1 MTMSFTPLTAQ
12 EEFTKD
18 LSKQIIKSLSES
30 GIIKQTDHSE
40 SSGDQWMNIEDLCK
54 YLPDHPCQN
63 TIYKWKRKGII
74 PFHKRSK
81 HLYFLR
87 SEIDAW
93 LKSKRGLTNDEISS
107 KIDKIIPGKPFGR
120 ASK

>member
-1 MTMSFTPLTAQ
+1 MIKNRISTYQ
-12 EEFTKD
+12 EEFTKE
-18 LSKQIIKSLSES
+18 LSNQIIKSLSES
-30 GIIKQTDHSE
+30 GIIKQPDHSE
-40 SSGDQWMNIEDLCK
+40 SSGDQWMNIEELCK

-93 LKSKRGLTNDEISS
+93 LKSKRGLTKSEMGSIVDANIR
-107 KIDKIIPGKPFGR
+107 KGGVR
-120 ASK
+120 

>member
-1 MTMSFTPLTAQ
+1 MKNTAISSYQ
-12 EEFTKD
+12 KEFTKD
-18 LSKQIIKSLSES
+18 LSDQIIKSLIES
-30 GIIKQTDHSE
+30 GLINQSEHSE
-40 SSGDQWMNIEDLCK
+40 SNGDQWLNVEDLCK

-63 TIYKWKRKGII
+63 TVYKWKRKGII

-93 LKSKRGLTNDEISS
+93 LKSKRGLTIAEMES
-107 KIDKIIPGKPFGR
+107 KIDSNIFKRGVR
-120 ASK
+120 

>member
-1 MTMSFTPLTAQ
+1 MTMSFTPLSAQ

-18 LSKQIIKSLSES
+18 LSNQIIKSLSES
-30 GIIKQTDHSE
+30 GIIKQPDHSE
-40 SSGDQWMNIEDLCK
+40 SSGDQWMNIEELCK

-93 LKSKRGLTNDEISS
+93 LKSKRGLTKSEMGSIVDTNFR
-107 KIDKIIPGKPFGR
+107 KGGVR
-120 ASK
+120 

>member
-1 MTMSFTPLTAQ
+1 MKNNAISSYQ
-12 EEFTKD
+12 EWLTKD
-18 LSKQIIKSLSES
+18 LSKQIIDTLTEMGVLNSLS
-30 GIIKQTDHSE
+30 QTE
-40 SSGDQWMNIEDLCK
+40 NKEDQWLNVEDLCK

-107 KIDKIIPGKPFGR
+107 KIDKNIQVKPFGR

>member
-1 MTMSFTPLTAQ
+1 MKNNAISFYQ
-12 EEFTKD
+12 EWLTKD
-18 LSKQIIKSLSES
+18 LSKQIIDTLTEMGVLNSLS
-30 GIIKQTDHSE
+30 QTE
-40 SSGDQWMNIEDLCK
+40 NKEDQWLNVEDLCK

-107 KIDKIIPGKPFGR
+107 KIDKNIQVKPFGR

>member
-1 MTMSFTPLTAQ
+1 MTMSFTPLFAQ
-12 EEFTKD
+12 EEFTKG
-18 LSKQIIKSLSES
+18 LSNQIIKSLSES
-30 GIIKQTDHSE
+30 GIIKQPDHTE
-40 SSGDQWMNIEDLCK
+40 SSGDQWMNIEELCK
-54 YLPDHPCQN
+54 YLPDHPCKN

-93 LKSKRGLTNDEISS
+93 LKSKRGLTKSEMESIVNVDIR
-107 KIDKIIPGKPFGR
+107 KGGVR
-120 ASK
+120 

>member
-1 MTMSFTPLTAQ
+1 MTMSFTPLSAQ
-12 EEFTKD
+12 EEFTKE
-18 LSKQIIKSLSES
+18 LSNQIIKSLSES
-30 GIIKQTDHSE
+30 GIIKQNGLSE
-40 SSGDQWMNIEDLCK
+40 SSGDQWLNVEELCK
-54 YLPDHPCQN
+54 YLPDHPCHN

-93 LKSKRGLTNDEISS
+93 LKSKRGLTKDEMGSIVATNFR
-107 KIDKIIPGKPFGR
+107 KGGVR
-120 ASK
+120 

>member
-1 MTMSFTPLTAQ
+1 MKNTAISSYQ
-12 EEFTKD
+12 KEFTKD
-18 LSKQIIKSLSES
+18 LSDQIIKSLIES
-30 GIIKQTDHSE
+30 GLINQSEHSE
-40 SSGDQWMNIEDLCK
+40 SNGDQWLNVEDLCK

-63 TIYKWKRKGII
+63 TVYKWKRKGII

-93 LKSKRGLTNDEISS
+93 LKSKRGLTIAEMES
-107 KIDKIIPGKPFGR
+107 KIDLNIFKRGVR
-120 ASK
+120 

>member
-1 MTMSFTPLTAQ
+1 MKNNAISSYQ
-12 EEFTKD
+12 KEFTKD
-18 LSKQIIKSLSES
+18 ISEQIIKSLIES
-30 GIIKQTDHSE
+30 GLINQSEHSE
-40 SSGDQWMNIEDLCK
+40 ANGDQWLNVEDLCK

-63 TIYKWKRKGII
+63 TVYKWKRKGII

-93 LKSKRGLTNDEISS
+93 LKSKRGFTIAEMES
-107 KIDKIIPGKPFGR
+107 KIDSNIFKRGVR
-120 ASK
+120 

>member
-1 MTMSFTPLTAQ
+1 MYNNRISNYQ
-12 EEFTKD
+12 EELTKD
-18 LSKQIIKSLSES
+18 LSNQIIKSLSES
-30 GIIKQTDHSE
+30 GIIKQPDHSE
-40 SSGDQWMNIEDLCK
+40 SSGDQWMNIEELCK

-93 LKSKRGLTNDEISS
+93 LKSKRGLTKSEMGSIVDTNFR
-107 KIDKIIPGKPFGR
+107 KGGVR
-120 ASK
+120 

>member
-1 MTMSFTPLTAQ
+1 MKNTAISSYQ
-12 EEFTKD
+12 KEFTKD
-18 LSKQIIKSLSES
+18 ISDQIIKSLTDS
-30 GIIKQTDHSE
+30 GIINQSEHSE
-40 SSGDQWMNIEDLCK
+40 SNGDQWLNVEDLCK

-63 TIYKWKRKGII
+63 TVYKWKRKGII

-93 LKSKRGLTNDEISS
+93 LKSKRGLTIAEMES
-107 KIDKIIPGKPFGR
+107 KIDSNIFKRGVR
-120 ASK
+120 

>member
-1 MTMSFTPLTAQ
+1 MLFNSINNTNEVLLK
-12 EEFTKD
+12 E
-18 LSKQIIKSLSES
+18 LSKQIANILAEQ
-30 GIIKQTDHSE
+30 GIIQVQKQSDNQNVE
-40 SSGDQWMNIEDLCK
+40 WMSVEDLCE

>member
-1 MTMSFTPLTAQ
+1 MYNNRTSTYQ
-12 EEFTKD
+12 EEFTKE
-18 LSKQIIKSLSES
+18 LSNQIIKSLSES
-30 GIIKQTDHSE
+30 GIIKQPDHSE
-40 SSGDQWMNIEDLCK
+40 SSGDQWMNVEDLCK

-93 LKSKRGLTNDEISS
+93 LKSKRGLTKSEMESIVNADIR
-107 KIDKIIPGKPFGR
+107 KGGVR
-120 ASK
+120 

>member
-1 MTMSFTPLTAQ
+1 MKNTAISSYQ
-12 EEFTKD
+12 KEFTKD
-18 LSKQIIKSLSES
+18 ISEQIIKSLIES
-30 GIIKQTDHSE
+30 GLINQSEHSE
-40 SSGDQWMNIEDLCK
+40 ANGDQWLNVEDLCK

-63 TIYKWKRKGII
+63 TVYKWKRKGII

-93 LKSKRGLTNDEISS
+93 LKSKRGLTIAEMES
-107 KIDKIIPGKPFGR
+107 KIDSNIFKRGVR
-120 ASK
+120 

>member
-1 MTMSFTPLTAQ
+1 MKNNAISSYQ
-12 EEFTKD
+12 QEFTKD
-18 LSKQIIKSLSES
+18 LSNQIIKSLSES
-30 GIIKQTDHSE
+30 GIIKQNDLSE
-40 SSGDQWMNIEDLCK
+40 SSGDQWLNVEELCK

-93 LKSKRGLTNDEISS
+93 LKSKRGLTKSEMESIVNADIR
-107 KIDKIIPGKPFGR
+107 KGGVR
-120 ASK
+120 

>member
-1 MTMSFTPLTAQ
+1 MNNNRISTYQ
-12 EEFTKD
+12 EGLTKD
-18 LSKQIIKSLSES
+18 LSNQIIDTLTAM
-30 GIIKQTDHSE
+30 GVLN
-40 SSGDQWMNIEDLCK
+40 SSVQNENMEDQWMNVEDLCK

-93 LKSKRGLTNDEISS
+93 LKSKRGLTKSEMGSIVDANIR
-107 KIDKIIPGKPFGR
+107 KGGVR
-120 ASK
+120 

>member
-1 MTMSFTPLTAQ
+1 MNNQRISSYQ
-12 EEFTKD
+12 EGLTKD
-18 LSKQIIKSLSES
+18 LSNQIIDTLTAM
-30 GIIKQTDHSE
+30 GVLN
-40 SSGDQWMNIEDLCK
+40 SSIQNENKEDQWLNVEDLCK

>member
-1 MTMSFTPLTAQ
+1 MYNNRISNYQ
-12 EEFTKD
+12 EELTKD
-18 LSKQIIKSLSES
+18 LSNQIIKSLSES
-30 GIIKQTDHSE
+30 GIIKQPDHSE
-40 SSGDQWMNIEDLCK
+40 SSGDQWMNIEELCK

-107 KIDKIIPGKPFGR
+107 KIDKNIQRKTFRRI
-120 ASK
+120 SK

>member
-1 MTMSFTPLTAQ
+1 MINNRISTYQ
-12 EEFTKD
+12 EGLTKD
-18 LSKQIIKSLSES
+18 LSKQIIDTLTAM
-30 GIIKQTDHSE
+30 GVLN
-40 SSGDQWMNIEDLCK
+40 SSIQNENKEDQWLNVEDLCK

-93 LKSKRGLTNDEISS
+93 LKSKRGLTKDEMGSIVDTNFR
-107 KIDKIIPGKPFGR
+107 KGGVR
-120 ASK
+120 

>member
-1 MTMSFTPLTAQ
+1 MTMSFTPLSVQ
-12 EEFTKD
+12 EEFTKE
-18 LSKQIIKSLSES
+18 LSNQIIKSLSES
-30 GIIKQTDHSE
+30 GIIKQNGLSE
-40 SSGDQWMNIEDLCK
+40 SSEDQWLNIEELCK
-54 YLPDHPCQN
+54 YLPDHPCKN

-120 ASK
+120 TSK

>member
-1 MTMSFTPLTAQ
+1 MKNTAISSYQ
-12 EEFTKD
+12 KEFTKD
-18 LSKQIIKSLSES
+18 ISEQIIKSLIES
-30 GIIKQTDHSE
+30 GLINQSEHSE
-40 SSGDQWMNIEDLCK
+40 ANGDQWLNVEDLCK

-63 TIYKWKRKGII
+63 TVYKWKRKGII

-93 LKSKRGLTNDEISS
+93 LKSKRGFTIAEMES
-107 KIDKIIPGKPFGR
+107 KIDSNIFKRGVR
-120 ASK
+120 

>member
-1 MTMSFTPLTAQ
+1 MKNNAISSYQ
-12 EEFTKD
+12 EEFTND
-18 LSKQIIKSLSES
+18 LSKQIIDTLTAMGLLNSLSQPEN
-30 GIIKQTDHSE
+30 KE
-40 SSGDQWMNIEDLCK
+40 DQWLNVEDLCK

-93 LKSKRGLTNDEISS
+93 LKSKRRLTNDEISS
-107 KIDKIIPGKPFGR
+107 KIDRVIPGKPFGR
-120 ASK
+120 TSK

>member
-1 MTMSFTPLTAQ
+1 MYNNRISNYQ
-12 EEFTKD
+12 EELTKD
-18 LSKQIIKSLSES
+18 LSKQIIDTLTEMGVLNSLS
-30 GIIKQTDHSE
+30 QTE
-40 SSGDQWMNIEDLCK
+40 NKEDQWLNVEDLCK

-93 LKSKRGLTNDEISS
+93 LKSKRGLTKSEMGSIVDTNFR
-107 KIDKIIPGKPFGR
+107 KGGVR
-120 ASK
+120 

>member
-1 MTMSFTPLTAQ
+1 MNNQRISSYQ
-12 EEFTKD
+12 EEFTKE
-18 LSKQIIKSLSES
+18 LSNQIVKSLSES
-30 GIIKQTDHSE
+30 GIIKQPDHSE
-40 SSGDQWMNIEDLCK
+40 SSGDQWLSVEDLCN

-107 KIDKIIPGKPFGR
+107 KIDKNIQVKPFGR
-120 ASK
+120 TSK

>member
-1 MTMSFTPLTAQ
+1 MKNTAISSYQ
-12 EEFTKD
+12 KEFTKD
-18 LSKQIIKSLSES
+18 LSDQIIKSLIES
-30 GIIKQTDHSE
+30 GLINQSEHSE
-40 SSGDQWMNIEDLCK
+40 ANGDQWLNVEDLCK

-63 TIYKWKRKGII
+63 TVYKWKRKGII

-93 LKSKRGLTNDEISS
+93 LKSKRGFTIAEMES
-107 KIDKIIPGKPFGR
+107 KIDSNIFKRGVR
-120 ASK
+120 